1 MADRNAGQYI
11 YTVYIYIH
19 RSRFFQGFLNDIL
32 QIGRSILFSSGASFF
47 PENLVIRSCRNF
59 SLQPEAYE
67 DRLNGS
73 KQEKKAVKVDHCRVL
88 ISNKFSSTSIGAD
101 FSFDNLLAER
111 N

>member
-1 MADRNAGQYI
+1 M
-11 YTVYIYIH
+11 T
-19 RSRFFQGFLNDIL
+19 FW
-32 QIGRSILFSSGASFF
+32 QIASSILFSSGASFF
-47 PENLVIRSCRNF
+47 PENLVIRSCRNSF

-88 ISNKFSSTSIGAD
+88 ISNKFSSTCIGAD

-111 N
+111 D